1 MAIRGSCL
9 ISVKSAFAILMR
21 RTYGERARVYGTPYP
36 PDAFRGAAVD
46 TLRLDDA
53 AKWTEGPCAGAP
65 PAPVPGDYLKRAG
78 VDRGIGP
85 DETVVQAFVRL
96 ARQRGATNTY
106 EGLLGALMRAGVRR

>member
-1 MAIRGSCL
+1 
-9 ISVKSAFAILMR
+9 VKSAFAILMR